1 MVDNAD
7 KTPAKDNI
15 RTLIYH
21 LGLAIDERLLA
32 LRKGTI
38 YENARS
44 SDARVFVTAGRQP
57 STISE
62 IARELKITRQAAQMS
77 VQRLIKLHVVEAQSV
92 NGRDKRVVITPKG
105 HLARNT
111 AARQIEFIEKE
122 FAAVLGEEGL
132 RQLRDHFATIIQR
145 LLDHSSLAAADPDLR
160 HFKQQ
165 V

>member
-1 MVDNAD
+1 MVDSTD
-7 KTPAKDNI
+7 KNPAKDNV

-44 SDARVFVTAGRQP
+44 SDARVFVTAARQP

-77 VQRLIKLHVVEAQSV
+77 VQRLMKLQVVEVESV

-105 HLARNT
+105 QLARNT

-122 FAAVLGEEGL
+122 FAAVLGEDGL
-132 RQLRDHFATIIQR
+132 GKLRDNLATIVQRLRDH
-145 LLDHSSLAAADPDLR
+145 SGSAAADPNLR
-160 HFKQQ
+160 HF
-165 V
+165 